1 MARRGAATHRLPF
14 AATGEE
20 KTTAPPLEVARLCLV
35 VHRLDGAAAAWE
47 EIAATPLEV
56 ARRDEMPTTWTGR
69 RRLQGGRPRGRPARR
84 RGMAWRWRN
93 EATPS
98 TTWTG
103 WRAVAARKETEAP
116 SRGVAIHSLDRAA
129 AEEKI
134 GSAPLKATGTGG
146 HPPSPRGRHRPR
158 QLRGER
164 ADGLLRVHTT
174 EHLRA
179 WGRSGGGRGRGGR
192 RWWTRGWG
200 RALAEVVGDAAALE
214 SLGAELRWGRLVAQL
229 AV

>member
-1 MARRGAATHRLPF
+1 MATPLEVAQRGAATHRLPF

-103 WRAVAARKETEAP
+103 WRAVAARKETKAP

-134 GSAPLKATGTGG
+134 GAAPLEAMGNSG
-146 HPPSPRGRHRPR
+146 HPPPEAATDLASYGASGQTACCGSTRRSTCGRG
-158 QLRGER
+158 GGAE
-164 ADGLLRVHTT
+164 AGGGV
-174 EHLRA
+174 A
-179 WGRSGGGRGRGGR
+179 GGAGGRG
-192 RWWTRGWG
+192 
-200 RALAEVVGDAAALE
+200 AEVVGDAAALE